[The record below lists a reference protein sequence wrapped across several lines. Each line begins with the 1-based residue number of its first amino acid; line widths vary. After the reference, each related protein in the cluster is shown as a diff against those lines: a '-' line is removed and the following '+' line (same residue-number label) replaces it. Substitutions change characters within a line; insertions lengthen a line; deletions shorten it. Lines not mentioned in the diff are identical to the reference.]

1 MINFLLNNS
10 QSFELFLQLEN
21 YIERQMKVKTNKF
34 TDNEISKALKIYNYF
49 IENSF
54 SNFEEKKL
62 SKKTFN
68 LLLAKIKKNK
78 LPFIL
83 AILNNEVI
91 GLAFVNKFREK
102 SGYRYSY
109 EHSIYVDPNFINS
122 GYGNKILKELIKICK
137 KIGKIRNLIA
147 VIGGKNNFA
156 SVKIHKKNGFNYIGT
171 IKNAGF
177 KKNKWIDSIYMQKR
191 LWKK

>member
-191 LWKK
+191 L

>member
-10 QSFELFLQLEN
+10 QSFELFLQQLN
-21 YIERQMKVKTNKF
+21 DIEREMKVKTNRF
-34 TDNEISKALKIYNYF
+34 TKNEISKALNIYNYF

-54 SNFEEKKL
+54 ANFEEKKL

-68 LLLAKIKKNK
+68 LLLGNIKKNK

-83 AILNNEVI
+83 AILDNEVI

-109 EHSIYVDPNFINS
+109 EHSIYVDPNFINN
-122 GYGNKILKELIKICK
+122 GYGNKILKELIKICRK
-137 KIGKIRNLIA
+137 VGKIRNLIA

-156 SVKIHKKNGFNYIGT
+156 SVKVHKKNGFNYIGT

-191 LWKK
+191 L

>member
-122 GYGNKILKELIKICK
+122 GYGNKILKELIKICR

-191 LWKK
+191 L

>member
-1 MINFLLNNS
+1 
-10 QSFELFLQLEN
+10 
-21 YIERQMKVKTNKF
+21 MKVKTNKF

-62 SKKTFN
+62 SKKTFT
-68 LLLAKIKKNK
+68 LLLTKIKKNK

-122 GYGNKILKELIKICK
+122 GYGNKILKELIKICR

-177 KKNKWIDSIYMQKR
+177 KKNKWLDSIYMQKR

>member
-1 MINFLLNNS
+1 
-10 QSFELFLQLEN
+10 
-21 YIERQMKVKTNKF
+21 MKVKKNNF
-34 TDNEISKALKIYNYF
+34 TKYEISIALRIYNYF

-62 SKKTFN
+62 SKLSFN
-68 LLLAKIKKNK
+68 LLLKKIKKNK

-83 AILNNEVI
+83 AIEDNVVI

-102 SGYRYSY
+102 SGYRFSY
-109 EHSIYVDPNFINS
+109 EHSIYVDPNFINK
-122 GYGNKILKELIKICK
+122 GYGNKILKELVKICK
-137 KIGKIRNLIA
+137 KISKIKNLIA

-156 SVKIHKKNGFNYIGT
+156 SIKIHKKNGFEYIGT
-171 IKNAGF
+171 IKKAGF

-191 LWKK
+191 L